1 VPPRVTLP
9 DRGIYDT
16 ATASSW
22 TDGFVTGNG
31 EHGAVLYGPP
41 TLDMITVNHHWL
53 VLTN

>member
-1 VPPRVTLP
+1 MSGRTAAAVPPQVPLP

-31 EHGAVLYGPP
+31 EYGALLSPV
-41 TLDMITVNHHWL
+41 TA
-53 VLTN
+53 